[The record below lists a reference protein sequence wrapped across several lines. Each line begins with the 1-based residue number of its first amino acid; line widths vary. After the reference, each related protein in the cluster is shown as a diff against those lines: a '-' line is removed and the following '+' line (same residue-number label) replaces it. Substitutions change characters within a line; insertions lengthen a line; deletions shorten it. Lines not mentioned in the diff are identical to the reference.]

1 MSTTERKKSAIRL
14 KTKDE
19 LVAVKKGRYVSIEEA
34 SLAKMES
41 AKDFVTHVDKTLF
54 KKNGHVD

>member
-1 MSTTERKKSAIRL
+1 MSTTARKNSAIRL

-19 LVAVKKGRYVSIEEA
+19 SVVVKKGRYASIEEA

-41 AKDFVTHVDKTLF
+41 AKDFVANVDMTLF
-54 KKNGHVD
+54 KKNGHVE

>member
-1 MSTTERKKSAIRL
+1 MSTTERKKSVIRL

-19 LVAVKKGRYVSIEEA
+19 PVVAEKGRYASIHEA

-41 AKDFVTHVDKTLF
+41 AKDFVTNLDMTLF
-54 KKNGHVD
+54 KKNGHVE